1 MGKTKKIFKL
11 KLFVVNTATAI
22 SLNTDAGISYTV
34 GRVHVSEIQ
43 NLQTKTKHLM
53 TTYRPFNHK
62 GYTYNLKVSKMK
74 VGNGII
80 NVDNSASADD
90 IKKVKKYAEES
101 HKKVI
106 GNSRV

>member
-1 MGKTKKIFKL
+1 MQGLVIL
-11 KLFVVNTATAI
+11 PE
-22 SLNTDAGISYTV
+22 G
-34 GRVHVSEIQ
+34 VHASEIQ

-80 NVDNSASADD
+80 NVGNSAKADD

-106 GNSRV
+106 GNSRLWNRN